1 LSLAGVDGLIAE
13 TSARVDL
20 AEEAIA
26 ELDRQEA
33 KERKRREAE
42 EHRAKAMAMLDA
54 GASSRASSGRPPP
67 G

>member
-1 LSLAGVDGLIAE
+1 MDGLIAE
-13 TSARVDL
+13 ASARVDL
-20 AEEAIA
+20 VEEAIA

-54 GASSRASSGRPPP
+54 EASSRAS
-67 G
+67 